1 MLLVFRFKLEGLCAL
16 FHKHIIFNYME
27 TDLDKKIG
35 GVLEEADRM
44 FLATSV
50 GGNSSGASVFF
61 SRDGDDLIFFTFNPT
76 RKAEQI
82 RINPRVHVVIWPKG
96 QEGIKGLQIDGECY
110 QIKDSQEIEKAYE
123 KILET
128 TDAFKEFMDDEFL
141 KENKVVGYY
150 RIKPTTIKYVD
161 FHQEEKFEWKTFP
174 HNKSSAIKFIL
185 KLSIKRV
192 GLWLRTIRAPFLTA
206 TLAPVLIGSS
216 LAFNDLSNAGLTTS
230 WSPRLFWIVLFGA
243 CLAQIATNASNDY
256 FDHTSQADEMNKV
269 PSPFNGGSR
278 VIQVGLMTSGQ
289 VLATALVAILGAIS
303 IGLYLNREISG
314 EFFGNTPLL
323 WIGILGTFL
332 ALGYTGD
339 PIRLGYKGLGEIA
352 IALGFGPVMVLGSHY
367 VLTSPI
373 HNTDLSNWNWFEAI
387 LISFP
392 IGMLVMLIV
401 WINQF
406 QDAPYDAAVG
416 KNTWVVRSA
425 IDDGW
430 LRLENPLKIY
440 KWIMGEAFGTIGL
453 LGVLS
458 FFTEYATPWIFI
470 ALLPLLIVSKAF
482 RMADE
487 WIIKWNDPEA
497 DRQKVPYE
505 LLLVNVS
512 TIAIHFL
519 TGLLISIAYL
529 I

>member
-1 MLLVFRFKLEGLCAL
+1 M
-16 FHKHIIFNYME
+16 
-27 TDLDKKIG
+27 
-35 GVLEEADRM
+35 
-44 FLATSV
+44 
-50 GGNSSGASVFF
+50 
-61 SRDGDDLIFFTFNPT
+61 
-76 RKAEQI
+76 
-82 RINPRVHVVIWPKG
+82 
-96 QEGIKGLQIDGECY
+96 
-110 QIKDSQEIEKAYE
+110 
-123 KILET
+123 
-128 TDAFKEFMDDEFL
+128 
-141 KENKVVGYY
+141 
-150 RIKPTTIKYVD
+150 
-161 FHQEEKFEWKTFP
+161 
-174 HNKSSAIKFIL
+174 
-185 KLSIKRV
+185 
-192 GLWLRTIRAPFLTA
+192 
-206 TLAPVLIGSS
+206 
-216 LAFNDLSNAGLTTS
+216 
-230 WSPRLFWIVLFGA
+230 
-243 CLAQIATNASNDY
+243 
-256 FDHTSQADEMNKV
+256 
-269 PSPFNGGSR
+269 
-278 VIQVGLMTSGQ
+278 
-289 VLATALVAILGAIS
+289 
-303 IGLYLNREISG
+303 
-314 EFFGNTPLL
+314 
-323 WIGILGTFL
+323 GTFL

-430 LRLENPLKIY
+430 LRLEKPLKIY
-440 KWIMGEAFGTIGL
+440 KWIMGEAFGIIAL

-458 FFTEYATPWIFI
+458 FFTEYATRWIFI